1 MGGIANQMK
10 VHQLTLPHIDLLTL
24 HEANGWHCDFEQTS
38 EDTERRCLV
47 IVTSE
52 KNYNGNL

>member
-38 EDTERRCLV
+38 EDTERRYLV

-52 KNYNGNL
+52 KN